1 MEETYRD
8 KPKKAEKWENGR
20 QTEKVRK
27 CPKNKEK
34 PRKSEISKELKIY
47 DSSTFHLPRQCLMQ
61 AVKALILLDFLEI
74 NQKFTPYLYLW
85 KTGLVIKTY
94 RNYKEY
100 VLKIRN

>member
-1 MEETYRD
+1 
-8 KPKKAEKWENGR
+8 
-20 QTEKVRK
+20 
-27 CPKNKEK
+27 
-34 PRKSEISKELKIY
+34 
-47 DSSTFHLPRQCLMQ
+47 MQ

>member
-47 DSSTFHLPRQCLMQ
+47 DSSTFHLPRQCLRDG
-61 AVKALILLDFLEI
+61 VKSLEFIGFLGR
-74 NQKFTPYLYLW
+74 QR
-85 KTGLVIKTY
+85 
-94 RNYKEY
+94 RNYTLFIPLEDRIGKAE
-100 VLKIRN
+100 III

>member
-1 MEETYRD
+1 MLYRY
-8 KPKKAEKWENGR
+8 PKSKKYPYEIPTKQGISG
-20 QTEKVRK
+20 Q
-27 CPKNKEK
+27 NKEK
-34 PRKSEISKELKIY
+34 QNYDKSTI
-47 DSSTFHLPRQCLMQ
+47 HLPRQCLMQ

-94 RNYKEY
+94 RNYKGY